1 MAESVNSQSLSAVTE
16 GHDDSTTVATTAPAT
31 TTTTTKAR
39 RSRQLKQKQ
48 RSTQHTQYNR
58 RKQIKLQQFANKNNK
73 QQQQL
78 TTSSAGSGSGGD
90 IATTIAQQH
99 LQNKTTSSVS
109 SSNKRIHTKSRARA
123 PTGIITGAVH
133 NSSQSSSFTGKRSSS
148 RGAINNSTAG
158 VEAAS
163 SSAISGTR
171 SDRKR
176 HHDQLQLKS
185 TTVAETAA
193 TSLQQKSN
201 NDSSS
206 PLKKRRYHTT
216 NTSASTSTTTLPTTT
231 TVHNKNSIAS
241 ATSTEDL
248 GPGFNS
254 GDCVAQRTR
263 SKTLTTE
270 DAQKLVSATSNRSNR
285 HSFPLVSA
293 KKHTRRSGG
302 KNSEIVFNK
311 SNHISSQHIESVSTA
326 TTATGTQ
333 RSTFSVSSSSGGSST
348 STGHSKSNLL
358 NYFRKTRKISHSRT
372 AALIKR
378 GTAHYADDSADN
390 SSDNNQ
396 QHQEQLEKKNH
407 KLNTTAEGKN
417 SRTNSRQSKSLRNS
431 SSNTTTATSSGSRKS
446 ECSSGD
452 KRQQQN
458 QQHNTR
464 TFLSV
469 VGSRIKLNTKSPSTT
484 ATVDTVNT
492 NSLQNQSAAPSATVV
507 ASNAEGAGPSSS
519 RTTTATG
526 ALPNVDRYCKYRK
539 SLRNY
544 HQLISFVNETNT
556 GIGNSSTASNASN
569 ALNTNLNSES
579 VSNDEGVFAL
589 AAISTGEVEEN
600 ENSEDNVDTYDD
612 DNEAVDLED
621 DSILAEGDVV
631 IRGDGDVDDDD
642 DDEEEEDVD
651 DEDDDIDDE
660 EEEDD
665 DDIVE
670 EEEEDEELATEDS
683 EEAVEGNHT
692 NASDCLSFVVGS
704 SHKRSTKKSNKKSRQ
719 RQVQFV
725 QNQTSSNSKRSRKG
739 RGGRIEKNV
748 GNNSG
753 CLSNKNIGIIES
765 AATNAVT
772 TTGYNKAPNLG
783 ARQTRSSGGST
794 DFVAGGLTGAATIA
808 GGNRGGASI
817 SGVAG
822 AATFGQQPQSQPQSQ
837 PQAQYQHALPQHSQL
852 SHQLLTHY
860 NQQGQPQVAPQILL
874 AHQQVPPQSHYLHVP
889 VGAGGAHHYFNAQA
903 NYQSPLQAQHHN
915 LHQPH
920 QQHHHQHQQQQTRS
934 SQQQQQH
941 QNQHV
946 QVQLQTQVQQQQQ
959 PVHFYHA
966 TYPNNSAVAA
976 TTATAAAV
984 AASTSA
990 ILNLNLNHY
999 QSTGPVAGAAPINTA
1014 PLIYKQ
1020 QQQPPPP
1027 PPLPQTLQQQ
1037 QQHQQSPQ
1045 QPLHTQLGGRY
1056 SNSNPHLHQ
1065 SQQPPPVSALPLPLG
1080 LIQTEAPQPLHRI
1093 PHSVTQPPP
1102 AATATARHHQV
1113 HPATI
1118 DIGLGAGLVVDRS
1131 TAATASFTPH
1141 LNAQVAPPP
1150 HSYGSNR
1157 TAIVAG
1163 VGGGGS
1169 NTSGGAASA
1178 SAAPPS
1184 HSSHSLRRSS
1194 RSKTGSCVSSAAQ
1207 HGSGSGSGSASGNGA
1222 GNSGHGV
1229 HNAAVVSAPTLL
1241 ATTSGGGGGG
1251 AIPLTAAS
1259 AIGNHQQYN
1268 LHHPPH
1274 SLAPTHPHHHHH
1286 HHHNQMQQQTLLQQ
1300 QQQHHHHMLHQSVA
1314 APGGA
1319 VVVAIGTTQQNQNA
1333 SLMQQQQQHLQQQ
1346 QAHHRATI
1354 MQPGFLYNYR
1364 TTATNT
1370 HTNAMPSSHFVGASS
1385 ASAAAIATANANS
1398 TTAAAN
1404 TATAS
1409 VTTVATNSSHI
1420 NLNAHNKASASA
1432 DALSFSLMAQQP
1444 SSGPPNTGGQSTTAN
1459 LSVSTAL
1466 GAANSN
1472 LANNASAGAGTGAGV
1487 GTASATA
1494 TATNTGAGATT
1505 AATSHAD
1512 SESDDS
1518 EVGRL
1523 QALLEARGLP
1533 PHLFGALGPRMTHIL
1548 HRTIGNSSSS
1558 KAQQLLQGLQSHD
1571 ESQQLQAAIE
1581 MCQMLVM
1588 GNEDTLAGFPIKQV
1602 VPALITLLRMEN
1614 NFDIMNNACRALA
1627 YMLEALPRSSGT
1639 VVEAVPVFLEK
1650 LQAIQCMD
1658 VAEQSLTALE
1668 ILSRRHNKAI
1678 LQANGVSACLTFLDF
1693 FSINAQRAA
1702 LAITANCCLNL
1713 HPEEFHFVAESL
1725 PLLARLLSQ
1734 QDKKCVE
1741 SVCSA
1746 FCRLVESFQHDPKRL
1761 QEIASKELLKNC
1773 QQLLVVT
1780 PTILNSGTF
1789 TSVVRMLSLMC
1800 GNCPDLAI
1808 SLLKNDIASTLL
1820 YLLTGNADPNTST
1833 ASHVELITRSP
1844 SELYEITCLI
1854 GELMPRLPTDGIFTV
1869 DALLDRPT
1877 LNTQD
1882 QVQWQWRDDRGTWHN
1897 YSTIDSRMI
1906 EAAHLNSDDEFSLST
1921 LGRTYTVDFHSM
1933 QQINEDTGT
1942 TRPVQRK
1949 INPNYVPP
1957 LPPPTAAVSSV
1968 TTGQDLSASAVAT
1981 AITALT
1987 STVSNTA
1994 TNTSAQ
2000 SSTPSTAPNTPA
2012 TSSSQQRRRASVDAR
2027 IACLKEERGLAAEF
2041 IKNLFNVLYEVYSSS
2056 AGPNVRYKCL
2066 RALLRMVY
2074 YATPELLRDVLKNQL
2089 VSSHIAGMMGS
2100 NDLRIVVGAL
2110 QMAEILMQKLPDVFG
2125 THFRREG
2132 VIYQITQ
2139 LTDPNNPICA
2149 NPSPKSLPGASGSQS
2164 APPSASGLQVNPFFM
2179 DNAASAGGSTT
2190 AGTSTPNTSKP
2201 GANQAHHH
2209 QYTVKSFSHAM
2220 NALTANASGA
2230 SGNGQKVTLAMPP
2243 SSGSLL
2249 MPQMPAGS
2257 VQSRQQSAGS
2267 LALTINSNAGIT
2279 PPVTVVGAAGT
2290 AAELHYHY
2298 SSSAPPAAGPPSHAH
2313 LTQTP
2318 NFFVYSTS
2326 AAPPLPPGDP
2336 RQYVHGHFHHPPPHF
2351 QPHAPP
2357 PPTHHVELLPSSS
2370 SASLSVNPTTII
2382 AHPPPQQH
2390 LPQVVFAPSTN
2401 VCDPHYHSN
2410 SGVAAT
2416 SAGSSSASSLSA
2428 SALQHKMS
2436 DMLKRKVPPKR
2447 KSQSSSRSKSR
2458 QDEGGSS
2465 STSSMH
2471 DLLSRATSLGSSTG
2485 RSTPNSSGGKSRFS
2499 GGAASSAGT
2508 SSSGSSSMKT
2518 SFLASLNP
2526 ARWGRQGS
2534 HHSSFTKDTT
2544 STNHAG
2550 SGNSNTG
2557 SGAVNAAH
2565 SASHASS
2572 NAANSISKSISNA
2585 NLIAAGNREKARQWV
2600 REQAITFVK
2609 RYAEQENAKGEGIAG
2624 GSGSSS
2630 NAISGGTNVLQRLSA
2645 IIFKLNGSFQDCL
2658 DALLELKTILL
2669 ESDISP
2675 FEVNHSGLIKAMLNF
2690 MTSEDG
2696 IVARDN
2702 RLRSFMHIFA
2712 GLPLEP
2718 LKKVG
2723 QMPNIDAV
2731 AFNAFVAKLN
2741 GCVTQLE
2748 QFPVKVHDFPSGPG
2762 GRSNTS
2768 ALKFFNTHQLKC
2780 NLQRH
2785 PECTN
2790 LRQWKGGTVK
2800 IDPLAMVQAIER
2812 YLVVRGYG
2820 GIRGDS
2826 DDDSE
2831 EDMDDN
2837 VAAVV
2842 MSQSGFKHKLQFLIG
2857 DHVLPYNMTVYQAVK
2872 QFSPLVNDQSETDT
2886 DTETP
2891 LGNAS
2896 VWVQQHTIYYRPVE
2910 EEANASSVGITANA
2924 SSLSI
2929 SKHTSASSSTAAGAS
2944 GSGLHTPTGGT
2955 SSTGTSTSSKKSSK
2969 SSSKLLRKKTELW
2982 HEGIAPATVSA
2993 LKAFLTSTLPPDVVT
3008 VQDAS
3013 LDALCMLR
3021 VINALNRHWEQ
3032 LYGCVHKQHIIPQ
3045 SEFVHP
3051 KITAKANRQLQDPLV
3066 IMTGN
3071 LPPWLPQIGM
3081 ACSFLFPFETRHLL
3095 FYATSFDRD
3104 RALQR
3109 LLDTT
3114 PDLNAAES
3122 SERVAPR
3129 LDRRKRAISR
3139 EDILKQAEHI
3149 IQDVGHSKALLEIQY
3164 ENEVGTGLGP
3174 TLEFYALVS
3183 AELQR
3188 CDLGLWN
3195 GSDSY
3200 KQNSSTI
3207 MDVVKSSTSVH
3218 IDEVS
3223 EVSTVQQDE
3232 VVAVT
3237 LTTNT
3242 ATQANSTTTTS
3253 SKTTVT
3259 RSSSRNQRSADGQ
3272 HGNSSSGSGMGMST
3286 RSHHHHQQH
3295 QPQQPNMDLAGSAS
3309 MSNENALNM
3318 IIEQQIGGD
3327 ESQQQHQQN
3336 ISPSDGG
3343 DSSPLDIGDN
3353 NTNVV
3358 TITTS
3363 TSVTYVNAPHG
3374 LFPMPLGKSSKL
3386 PHVSKSKAKFKFLGK
3401 FMAKAVMDSRMLDLP
3416 FSIPFYRW
3424 LLNEEHSVGLSELA
3438 WVAPE
3443 VQATLVRLQ
3452 DVVHE
3457 RERILADPNLDAME
3471 KTDKI
3476 DSLDLD
3482 GCPITDLGL
3491 DFVLPGYANIE
3502 LCRGGRDTPVTIHN
3516 LHQYISL
3523 VTYWFLVEGV
3533 QKQFEALR
3541 EGFDSVF
3548 STQRLR
3554 MFYPEELE
3562 NVFCGS
3568 GATNYQR
3575 WEIKM
3580 LQDCCRTDH
3589 GFTQDSQAIQ
3599 YLYDILSSYNRDEQ
3613 RLFLQF
3619 VTGSPRLP
3627 TGGFKS
3633 LSPQLTIVRKTF
3645 DGNQNPNDYLPS
3657 VMTCVNYLK
3666 LPDYSSRE
3674 VMRQKLKVAANEG
3687 SMSFHLS

>member
-16 GHDDSTTVATTAPAT
+16 GHDDSAIGTSAPTTASTTAT
-31 TTTTTKAR
+31 AKATATSTSTSTSTSTKTR
-39 RSRQLKQKQ
+39 RSRQIKYKQ
-48 RSTQHTQYNR
+48 RSATQKQYNTQY
-58 RKQIKLQQFANKNNK
+58 KPIKSQQKFKNKSHNQQPSNTSNNSGSVSGTSITSTTIIQQQHPRQLTNKASTSVSSASKRADNKNRS
-73 QQQQL
+73 
-78 TTSSAGSGSGGD
+78 TSSATGTEVNT
-90 IATTIAQQH
+90 A
-99 LQNKTTSSVS
+99 
-109 SSNKRIHTKSRARA
+109 SNN
-123 PTGIITGAVH
+123 
-133 NSSQSSSFTGKRSSS
+133 NSTHIVRRSSS
-148 RGAINNSTAG
+148 RGVSNNTSATIEGTTSTGINSL
-158 VEAAS
+158 
-163 SSAISGTR
+163 R

-176 HHDQLQLKS
+176 HYGQQQLKS
-185 TTVAETAA
+185 TAA
-193 TSLQQKSN
+193 GTSSAANKSPSTQQKIN
-201 NDSSS
+201 KDSVS
-206 PLKKRRYHTT
+206 PLKKRRYHT
-216 NTSASTSTTTLPTTT
+216 NISACTSTSTLTSANPP
-231 TVHNKNSIAS
+231 NKNFIFAS
-241 ATSTEDL
+241 AARLDAATGEAS
-248 GPGFNS
+248 PNS
-254 GDCVAQRTR
+254 NNQGDCVAQRTR

-270 DAQKLVSATSNRSNR
+270 DAHNLGRTITSRSR
-285 HSFPLVSA
+285 HSAPLDSI
-293 KKHTRRSGG
+293 KKQTRRSGG
-302 KNSEIVFNK
+302 LDNGSGLNKGNS
-311 SNHISSQHIESVSTA
+311 IESVTA
-326 TTATGTQ
+326 VVAASTGTAAQ
-333 RSTFSVSSSSGGSST
+333 RISLSASSSSGSGSGSG
-348 STGHSKSNLL
+348 SITGHTKSNLL

-372 AALIKR
+372 AALNKR
-378 GTAHYADDSADN
+378 GSTSFTGDNADN

-396 QHQEQLEKKNH
+396 QQQPQQQQQEKKSR
-407 KLNTTAEGKN
+407 KLNPSTDEKSTK
-417 SRTNSRQSKSLRNS
+417 TNSRQSKSLQNNNVNT
-431 SSNTTTATSSGSRKS
+431 NTTTSSGLRRS
-446 ECSSGD
+446 ECGGSD
-452 KRQQQN
+452 KKRNQQQN
-458 QQHNTR
+458 TR
-464 TFLSV
+464 SLLSV
-469 VGSRIKLNTKSPSTT
+469 VGSRKKLNTKSTSTT
-484 ATVDTVNT
+484 IAAVAVDTTTTNTAPTDTTAVVNST
-492 NSLQNQSAAPSATVV
+492 
-507 ASNAEGAGPSSS
+507 AGPSCS
-519 RTTTATG
+519 RTSTAGTS
-526 ALPNVDRYCKYRK
+526 ASVDRYCKYRK

-544 HQLISFVNETNT
+544 HQLISFVNDTT
-556 GIGNSSTASNASN
+556 TATDSSSIANNASNASN
-569 ALNTNLNSES
+569 TNSVDES
-579 VSNDEGVFAL
+579 VTNEISSGVFGVGTVDA
-589 AAISTGEVEEN
+589 SEEEN
-600 ENSEDNVDTYDD
+600 ENSEDNIGIYDD
-612 DNEAVDLED
+612 DNEGADLED
-621 DSILAEGDVV
+621 DSIVGEGDVV
-631 IRGDGDVDDDD
+631 IRGDGVIDDDD
-642 DDEEEEDVD
+642 EDEEEEDVD

-683 EEAVEGNHT
+683 EEAVE
-692 NASDCLSFVVGS
+692 
-704 SHKRSTKKSNKKSRQ
+704 
-719 RQVQFV
+719 
-725 QNQTSSNSKRSRKG
+725 
-739 RGGRIEKNV
+739 
-748 GNNSG
+748 
-753 CLSNKNIGIIES
+753 
-765 AATNAVT
+765 
-772 TTGYNKAPNLG
+772 
-783 ARQTRSSGGST
+783 
-794 DFVAGGLTGAATIA
+794 
-808 GGNRGGASI
+808 
-817 SGVAG
+817 
-822 AATFGQQPQSQPQSQ
+822 
-837 PQAQYQHALPQHSQL
+837 
-852 SHQLLTHY
+852 
-860 NQQGQPQVAPQILL
+860 
-874 AHQQVPPQSHYLHVP
+874 
-889 VGAGGAHHYFNAQA
+889 
-903 NYQSPLQAQHHN
+903 
-915 LHQPH
+915 
-920 QQHHHQHQQQQTRS
+920 
-934 SQQQQQH
+934 
-941 QNQHV
+941 
-946 QVQLQTQVQQQQQ
+946 
-959 PVHFYHA
+959 
-966 TYPNNSAVAA
+966 
-976 TTATAAAV
+976 
-984 AASTSA
+984 
-990 ILNLNLNHY
+990 
-999 QSTGPVAGAAPINTA
+999 
-1014 PLIYKQ
+1014 
-1020 QQQPPPP
+1020 
-1027 PPLPQTLQQQ
+1027 
-1037 QQHQQSPQ
+1037 
-1045 QPLHTQLGGRY
+1045 
-1056 SNSNPHLHQ
+1056 
-1065 SQQPPPVSALPLPLG
+1065 
-1080 LIQTEAPQPLHRI
+1080 
-1093 PHSVTQPPP
+1093 
-1102 AATATARHHQV
+1102 
-1113 HPATI
+1113 
-1118 DIGLGAGLVVDRS
+1118 
-1131 TAATASFTPH
+1131 
-1141 LNAQVAPPP
+1141 
-1150 HSYGSNR
+1150 
-1157 TAIVAG
+1157 
-1163 VGGGGS
+1163 
-1169 NTSGGAASA
+1169 
-1178 SAAPPS
+1178 
-1184 HSSHSLRRSS
+1184 
-1194 RSKTGSCVSSAAQ
+1194 
-1207 HGSGSGSGSASGNGA
+1207 
-1222 GNSGHGV
+1222 
-1229 HNAAVVSAPTLL
+1229 
-1241 ATTSGGGGGG
+1241 
-1251 AIPLTAAS
+1251 
-1259 AIGNHQQYN
+1259 
-1268 LHHPPH
+1268 
-1274 SLAPTHPHHHHH
+1274 
-1286 HHHNQMQQQTLLQQ
+1286 
-1300 QQQHHHHMLHQSVA
+1300 
-1314 APGGA
+1314 
-1319 VVVAIGTTQQNQNA
+1319 
-1333 SLMQQQQQHLQQQ
+1333 
-1346 QAHHRATI
+1346 
-1354 MQPGFLYNYR
+1354 
-1364 TTATNT
+1364 
-1370 HTNAMPSSHFVGASS
+1370 
-1385 ASAAAIATANANS
+1385 
-1398 TTAAAN
+1398 
-1404 TATAS
+1404 
-1409 VTTVATNSSHI
+1409 
-1420 NLNAHNKASASA
+1420 ASA
-1432 DALSFSLMAQQP
+1432 DALSYSLMAQQP
-1444 SSGPPNTGGQSTTAN
+1444 PTGPPNTGGQSTTAN
-1459 LSVSTAL
+1459 LSVTTAL
-1466 GAANSN
+1466 GAANTN
-1472 LANNASAGAGTGAGV
+1472 LANNASTGGGTGAGAGT
-1487 GTASATA
+1487 ATA
-1494 TATNTGAGATT
+1494 TATNTGTGATG
-1505 AATSHAD
+1505 APTSHAD

-1558 KAQQLLQGLQSHD
+1558 KAQQLLQGLQSND

-1780 PTILNSGTF
+1780 PTILNTGTF

-1820 YLLTGNADPNTST
+1820 YLLTGNAEPNTST

-1957 LPPPTAAVSSV
+1957 PPPPSAASSSASA
-1968 TTGQDLSASAVAT
+1968 GQDLSTSAVAT
-1981 AITALT
+1981 AITAL
-1987 STVSNTA
+1987 SNTVA
-1994 TNTSAQ
+1994 NTAANTSVQ
-2000 SSTPSTAPNTPA
+2000 SSTSNTSPNTPA

-2132 VIYQITQ
+2132 VIYQVTQ

-2149 NPSPKSLPGASGSQS
+2149 NPSPKPLPGASGSQS

-2179 DNAASAGGSTT
+2179 DNATAAGTSTT
-2190 AGTSTPNTSKP
+2190 AGSSTPNTSKP
-2201 GANQAHHH
+2201 SGSQGHHH

-2220 NALTANASGA
+2220 NALTANASA
-2230 SGNGQKVTLAMPP
+2230 TSNGQKVTLAMPP
-2243 SSGSLL
+2243 STGPLL
-2249 MPQMPAGS
+2249 MPQLPAGS
-2257 VQSRQQSAGS
+2257 VQPRQQSAGS

-2279 PPVTVVGAAGT
+2279 PPVTVIGAPGT
-2290 AAELHYHY
+2290 AADLHYHY
-2298 SSSAPPAAGPPSHAH
+2298 SSSAPPAAGPPTHAH
-2313 LTQTP
+2313 LGQTP

-2326 AAPPLPPGDP
+2326 AAAPPLPPGDP

-2351 QPHAPP
+2351 QPHPPP
-2357 PPTHHVELLPSSS
+2357 PPTHHVDLLPSSS
-2370 SASLSVNPTTII
+2370 NATVSGNPPTLLGHT
-2382 AHPPPQQH
+2382 PPQQ
-2390 LPQVVFAPSTN
+2390 LMPQVVFAPTTN
-2401 VCDPHYHSN
+2401 VCDPHYHSS
-2410 SGVAAT
+2410 SGNTGVGAINT
-2416 SAGSSSASSLSA
+2416 GSSAASSSSA

-2447 KSQSSSRSKSR
+2447 KSQSSSRSKTR
-2458 QDEGGSS
+2458 QEEGGSS

-2485 RSTPNSSGGKSRFS
+2485 RNTPSAGGGKSRFS
-2499 GGAASSAGT
+2499 GGGGANSAGT
-2508 SSSGSSSMKT
+2508 SSSGSSSTKT

-2534 HHSSFTKDTT
+2534 HHSSFTKDTG
-2544 STNHAG
+2544 SANHSGSSNSSSAVSAAHAASH
-2550 SGNSNTG
+2550 SGN
-2557 SGAVNAAH
+2557 
-2565 SASHASS
+2565 

-2600 REQAITFVK
+2600 REQSISFVK
-2609 RYAEQENAKGEGIAG
+2609 RHAEQENAICDG
-2624 GSGSSS
+2624 GASGSSS
-2630 NAISGGTNVLQRLSA
+2630 TATSGGTNVLQRLST

-2675 FEVNHSGLIKAMLNF
+2675 FEVNHSGLIKSMLNF
-2690 MTSEDG
+2690 MTCEDG
-2696 IVARDN
+2696 IVDRDS
-2702 RLRSFMHIFA
+2702 RLRSFMHVFA

-2731 AFNAFVAKLN
+2731 AFNSFVAKLN

-2785 PECTN
+2785 PDCTN

-2820 GIRGDS
+2820 GIRVDS

-2910 EEANASSVGITANA
+2910 EEASSSSTCATTSATSSV
-2924 SSLSI
+2924 SI
-2929 SKHTSASSSTAAGAS
+2929 SKHGGISSASSSSAAGAS
-2944 GSGLHTPTGGT
+2944 GSGMHTPICGASSSNT
-2955 SSTGTSTSSKKSSK
+2955 SSSSKKSSK

-2982 HEGIAPATVSA
+2982 HEGIAPSTVSA
-2993 LKAFLTSTLPPDVVT
+2993 LKAFLTSTLPSDLVT

-3021 VINALNRHWEQ
+3021 IINALNRHWEQ
-3032 LYGCVHKQHIIPQ
+3032 LYGCVHKQNIISQ

-3071 LPPWLPQIGM
+3071 LPAWLPQIGM

-3200 KQNSSTI
+3200 KQNSSNI
-3207 MDVVKSSTSVH
+3207 ADVVKSSTSVH
-3218 IDEVS
+3218 IDDAS
-3223 EVSTVQQDE
+3223 EATPIQQDNT
-3232 VVAVT
+3232 VPMGMPAG
-3237 LTTNT
+3237 TTNVQT
-3242 ATQANSTTTTS
+3242 NSTTTTS
-3253 SKTTVT
+3253 TTSSITVT
-3259 RSSSRNQRSADGQ
+3259 RSSSRYHRSGDGQ
-3272 HGNSSSGSGMGMST
+3272 NANNSGGSSSGSGMGMST
-3286 RSHHHHQQH
+3286 RSHHSHQQ
-3295 QPQQPNMDLAGSAS
+3295 QQQSMDHGGSS

-3327 ESQQQHQQN
+3327 ELQQQPQQQQY
-3336 ISPSDGG
+3336 ISPSEGG
-3343 DSSPLDIGDN
+3343 DNSTSETATN
-3353 NTNVV
+3353 NTPVA

-3363 TSVTYVNAPHG
+3363 TSVSYVNALHG

-3443 VQATLVRLQ
+3443 VQSTLVRLQ

-3457 RERILADPNLDAME
+3457 RELILADQNIDAME
-3471 KTDKI
+3471 KTEKI
-3476 DSLDLD
+3476 ESLDLD
-3482 GCPITDLGL
+3482 GCPIADLGL

-3502 LCRGGRDTPVTIHN
+3502 LCRGGRDTAVTIHN

-3523 VTYWFLVEGV
+3523 VTYWFLIEGV

-3548 STQRLR
+3548 PSQRLR

-3562 NVFCGS
+3562 SVFCGS
-3568 GATNYQR
+3568 GASNYQR
-3575 WEIKM
+3575 WDVKM

-3633 LSPQLTIVRKTF
+3633 LTPQLTIVRKTF

-3666 LPDYSSRE
+3666 LPEYSSRE

>member
-16 GHDDSTTVATTAPAT
+16 GHDDSTKTAT
-31 TTTTTKAR
+31 TTPGTTKS
-39 RSRQLKQKQ
+39 RSGQQKNISKKTKYSHLKK
-48 RSTQHTQYNR
+48 T
-58 RKQIKLQQFANKNNK
+58 KLQQNINKNYNQEK
-73 QQQQL
+73 TFNSNESSSSSTINQL
-78 TTSSAGSGSGGD
+78 
-90 IATTIAQQH
+90 QEH
-99 LQNKTTSSVS
+99 LPHLTA
-109 SSNKRIHTKSRARA
+109 SSNKSA
-123 PTGIITGAVH
+123 
-133 NSSQSSSFTGKRSSS
+133 
-148 RGAINNSTAG
+148 
-158 VEAAS
+158 
-163 SSAISGTR
+163 SSAISGSKRSHSKIRSTSKKETRSRTVRNTAKKNLNPSKRSPSRSKLSCNSITPEVALASVIGATR

-176 HHDQLQLKS
+176 HYDQDHPNTTKS
-185 TTVAETAA
+185 TVTSGLRTKTATNLSDSSTKYA
-193 TSLQQKSN
+193 TQQKEYK
-201 NDSSS
+201 DSSA
-206 PLKKRRYHTT
+206 PLKKRRYHI
-216 NTSASTSTTTLPTTT
+216 SASTSTLVSST
-231 TVHNKNSIAS
+231 NKNIKVAS
-241 ATSTEDL
+241 VETEEASTS
-248 GPGFNS
+248 S
-254 GDCVAQRTR
+254 GINYSDCVAQRTR
-263 SKTLTTE
+263 SKTLSTE
-270 DAQKLVSATSNRSNR
+270 GAHQFGLGASNRNNR
-285 HSFPLVSA
+285 HSFPFTSV
-293 KKHTRRSGG
+293 KKHTRRTG
-302 KNSEIVFNK
+302 NSLNKSKTNSNNFNK
-311 SNHISSQHIESVSTA
+311 SIESAPPA
-326 TTATGTQ
+326 TTQGPSI
-333 RSTFSVSSSSGGSST
+333 STSSSSGSS
-348 STGHSKSNLL
+348 SSGKRNSNLL
-358 NYFRKTRKISHSRT
+358 NYFRKTRKISHNRNS
-372 AALIKR
+372 ASNKR
-378 GTAHYADDSADN
+378 GAGGTTFVDDSADN
-390 SSDNNQ
+390 SSNNQ
-396 QHQEQLEKKNH
+396 LHIQVHHQHQKEKQYRK
-407 KLNTTAEGKN
+407 
-417 SRTNSRQSKSLRNS
+417 
-431 SSNTTTATSSGSRKS
+431 SNTTTTDCKNNKSHKSDSGSGA
-446 ECSSGD
+446 CD
-452 KRQQQN
+452 KRPQPSQQSQQN
-458 QQHNTR
+458 QHNTR
-464 TFLSV
+464 SFLSV
-469 VGSRIKLNTKSPSTT
+469 VGSKIKFNTKSTSPSIST
-484 ATVDTVNT
+484 ATATTVDT
-492 NSLQNQSAAPSATVV
+492 A
-507 ASNAEGAGPSSS
+507 
-519 RTTTATG
+519 TTTNTEAISYLRSQTNP
-526 ALPNVDRYCKYRK
+526 AESRSIADSSVLSSTSTSQSESLTLPSGVTASVDRYCKYRK

-544 HQLISFVNETNT
+544 QQLFSFTN
-556 GIGNSSTASNASN
+556 NAN
-569 ALNTNLNSES
+569 NTNYNTNLNVIGSSSIVNNASSASNTNSINGSLGAVGSAIEASEEEEIHFEDS
-579 VSNDEGVFAL
+579 VEIYDE
-589 AAISTGEVEEN
+589 E
-600 ENSEDNVDTYDD
+600 DD
-612 DNEAVDLED
+612 DNEAADLED
-621 DSILAEGDVV
+621 DSFAAEGDIV
-631 IRGDGDVDDDD
+631 IRGDVDD
-642 DDEEEEDVD
+642 EEDVD
-651 DEDDDIDDE
+651 DDIGDE
-660 EEEDD
+660 E
-665 DDIVE
+665 DIAE
-670 EEEEDEELATEDS
+670 EEEELATEDS
-683 EEAVEGNHT
+683 EEVGEANLNISTAV
-692 NASDCLSFVVGS
+692 S
-704 SHKRSTKKSNKKSRQ
+704 
-719 RQVQFV
+719 
-725 QNQTSSNSKRSRKG
+725 
-739 RGGRIEKNV
+739 
-748 GNNSG
+748 
-753 CLSNKNIGIIES
+753 
-765 AATNAVT
+765 
-772 TTGYNKAPNLG
+772 
-783 ARQTRSSGGST
+783 
-794 DFVAGGLTGAATIA
+794 
-808 GGNRGGASI
+808 
-817 SGVAG
+817 
-822 AATFGQQPQSQPQSQ
+822 
-837 PQAQYQHALPQHSQL
+837 
-852 SHQLLTHY
+852 
-860 NQQGQPQVAPQILL
+860 
-874 AHQQVPPQSHYLHVP
+874 
-889 VGAGGAHHYFNAQA
+889 
-903 NYQSPLQAQHHN
+903 
-915 LHQPH
+915 
-920 QQHHHQHQQQQTRS
+920 
-934 SQQQQQH
+934 
-941 QNQHV
+941 
-946 QVQLQTQVQQQQQ
+946 
-959 PVHFYHA
+959 
-966 TYPNNSAVAA
+966 
-976 TTATAAAV
+976 
-984 AASTSA
+984 AASTS
-990 ILNLNLNHY
+990 
-999 QSTGPVAGAAPINTA
+999 
-1014 PLIYKQ
+1014 
-1020 QQQPPPP
+1020 
-1027 PPLPQTLQQQ
+1027 
-1037 QQHQQSPQ
+1037 
-1045 QPLHTQLGGRY
+1045 LGNSVSLGR
-1056 SNSNPHLHQ
+1056 
-1065 SQQPPPVSALPLPLG
+1065 
-1080 LIQTEAPQPLHRI
+1080 
-1093 PHSVTQPPP
+1093 
-1102 AATATARHHQV
+1102 
-1113 HPATI
+1113 
-1118 DIGLGAGLVVDRS
+1118 GAG
-1131 TAATASFTPH
+1131 
-1141 LNAQVAPPP
+1141 
-1150 HSYGSNR
+1150 G
-1157 TAIVAG
+1157 
-1163 VGGGGS
+1163 
-1169 NTSGGAASA
+1169 
-1178 SAAPPS
+1178 
-1184 HSSHSLRRSS
+1184 
-1194 RSKTGSCVSSAAQ
+1194 
-1207 HGSGSGSGSASGNGA
+1207 
-1222 GNSGHGV
+1222 
-1229 HNAAVVSAPTLL
+1229 
-1241 ATTSGGGGGG
+1241 
-1251 AIPLTAAS
+1251 
-1259 AIGNHQQYN
+1259 
-1268 LHHPPH
+1268 
-1274 SLAPTHPHHHHH
+1274 
-1286 HHHNQMQQQTLLQQ
+1286 
-1300 QQQHHHHMLHQSVA
+1300 
-1314 APGGA
+1314 
-1319 VVVAIGTTQQNQNA
+1319 
-1333 SLMQQQQQHLQQQ
+1333 
-1346 QAHHRATI
+1346 
-1354 MQPGFLYNYR
+1354 
-1364 TTATNT
+1364 
-1370 HTNAMPSSHFVGASS
+1370 
-1385 ASAAAIATANANS
+1385 
-1398 TTAAAN
+1398 
-1404 TATAS
+1404 
-1409 VTTVATNSSHI
+1409 
-1420 NLNAHNKASASA
+1420 
-1432 DALSFSLMAQQP
+1432 
-1444 SSGPPNTGGQSTTAN
+1444 
-1459 LSVSTAL
+1459 
-1466 GAANSN
+1466 
-1472 LANNASAGAGTGAGV
+1472 
-1487 GTASATA
+1487 GTASASA
-1494 TATNTGAGATT
+1494 TATNTGAGAST

-1602 VPALITLLRMEN
+1602 VPALITLLRMDN

-1702 LAITANCCLNL
+1702 LSITANCCLNL
-1713 HPEEFHFVAESL
+1713 HTEEFHFVAESL

-1780 PTILNSGTF
+1780 PNILNSGTF

-1820 YLLTGNADPNTST
+1820 YLLTGNAESNISNT
-1833 ASHVELITRSP
+1833 SHVELTTRSP

-1897 YSTIDSRMI
+1897 YSPIDSRMI
-1906 EAAHLNSDDEFSLST
+1906 EAAHSNSEDEFSLST

-1933 QQINEDTGT
+1933 QQINEDTGN

-1957 LPPPTAAVSSV
+1957 PPPTTATSSASA
-1968 TTGQDLSASAVAT
+1968 GQDLSASAVAT

-1987 STVSNTA
+1987 STVANTA
-1994 TNTSAQ
+1994 VITSAHSITQ
-2000 SSTPSTAPNTPA
+2000 NTAPNTSA
-2012 TSSSQQRRRASVDAR
+2012 ANSAQQRRRASVDAR

-2041 IKNLFNVLYEVYSSS
+2041 IKNLFNVLYEVYCSS

-2110 QMAEILMQKLPDVFG
+2110 QMAEILMQKLPNVFG

-2139 LTDPNNPICA
+2139 LTDPSNPICV
-2149 NPSPKSLPGASGSQS
+2149 NPSPKPIPGSGGSLS

-2179 DNAASAGGSTT
+2179 DHATAAGGSTT
-2190 AGTSTPNTSKP
+2190 AGSSTPSSSKP
-2201 GANQAHHH
+2201 GPNQGH
-2209 QYTVKSFSHAM
+2209 QYTVKNFSHAM
-2220 NALTANASGA
+2220 GGINPNVSATTSSQRA
-2230 SGNGQKVTLAMPP
+2230 TLALP
-2243 SSGSLL
+2243 SSSGQLL
-2249 MPQMPAGS
+2249 MPQLPAGS
-2257 VQSRQQSAGS
+2257 VQARQQTSGS
-2267 LALTINSNAGIT
+2267 LAPNSNSSAGIT
-2279 PPVTVVGAAGT
+2279 PPVAVLGT
-2290 AAELHYHY
+2290 TGPPTELHYHY
-2298 SSSAPPAAGPPSHAH
+2298 SSSAPPAAGPPTHTQLAH
-2313 LTQTP
+2313 TP
-2318 NFFVYSTS
+2318 NFFVYATSSTT
-2326 AAPPLPPGDP
+2326 PPLPPGDP
-2336 RQYVHGHFHHPPPHF
+2336 RQYIHGHFQHPPPHF
-2351 QPHAPP
+2351 QPQS
-2357 PPTHHVELLPSSS
+2357 THHVELLPSSS
-2370 SASLSVNPTTII
+2370 GASTSGNTPTIM

-2390 LPQVVFAPSTN
+2390 LPQVVFASSSA
-2401 VCDPHYHSN
+2401 VRDPVYHISSGN

-2416 SAGSSSASSLSA
+2416 NTGTSTSSSSSA

-2458 QDEGGSS
+2458 QEDGGCA

-2485 RSTPNSSGGKSRFS
+2485 RNTPNTSGSKSRFCG
-2499 GGAASSAGT
+2499 GGAGSSAGT
-2508 SSSGSSSMKT
+2508 SSSGGSSTKT

-2534 HHSSFTKDTT
+2534 HHNSFTKDVGSNIANSGSNPSG
-2544 STNHAG
+2544 STV
-2550 SGNSNTG
+2550 NS
-2557 SGAVNAAH
+2557 AH
-2565 SASHASS
+2565 TSS
-2572 NAANSISKSISNA
+2572 NSANSTTNSINKSISNA
-2585 NLIAAGNREKARQWV
+2585 NIIAAGNREKARQWV
-2600 REQAITFVK
+2600 REQAISFVK
-2609 RYAEQENAKGEGIAG
+2609 RYSEQKGGKG
-2624 GSGSSS
+2624 DDSLCFSNSSTSG
-2630 NAISGGTNVLQRLSA
+2630 ISGGTDVLNRLTT
-2645 IIFKLNGSFQDCL
+2645 IIFKLNGNFQDCL

-2690 MTSEDG
+2690 MTCEDG
-2696 IVARDN
+2696 VVERDR
-2702 RLRSFMHIFA
+2702 RLRSFLHVFS

-2718 LKKVG
+2718 LNKVG
-2723 QMPNIDAV
+2723 QMPIIDPV

-2785 PECTN
+2785 PDCTN

-2857 DHVLPYNMTVYQAVK
+2857 EYILPYNMTVYQAVK
-2872 QFSPLVNDQSETDT
+2872 QFSALVNDQSETDT

-2891 LGNAS
+2891 MGNAS

-2910 EEANASSVGITANA
+2910 DDTNNISVNASTSSTASINMNKNSSA
-2924 SSLSI
+2924 SG
-2929 SKHTSASSSTAAGAS
+2929 ASSSTAAAVS
-2944 GSGLHTPTGGT
+2944 TSGLHTPTCGL
-2955 SSTGTSTSSKKSSK
+2955 SSVIPSTSAKKGSK
-2969 SSSKLLRKKTELW
+2969 SLSKLLRKKTELW
-2982 HEGIAPATVSA
+2982 HEGIAPRSGSA
-2993 LKAFLTSTLPPDVVT
+2993 LKSFLTNILPPDVVT

-3021 VINALNRHWEQ
+3021 IINALNRHWEQ
-3032 LYGCVHKQHIIPQ
+3032 LYGCVHRQQIIPQ

-3081 ACSFLFPFETRHLL
+3081 ACAFLFPFETRHLL

-3200 KQNSSTI
+3200 KQNSATI
-3207 MDVVKSSTSVH
+3207 ADVVKSSTSIH
-3218 IDEVS
+3218 IDEVI
-3223 EVSTVQQDE
+3223 EITRTQPDE
-3232 VVAVT
+3232 LVT
-3237 LTTNT
+3237 GTMATNT
-3242 ATQANSTTTTS
+3242 TPLHSNSITTS
-3253 SKTTVT
+3253 VSATTVT
-3259 RSSSRNQRSADGQ
+3259 RSSSRSHRNVDAH
-3272 HGNSSSGSGMGMST
+3272 HGNNSVVGGSSSSGGGMGMST
-3286 RSHHHHQQH
+3286 RSHHNHQQ
-3295 QPQQPNMDLAGSAS
+3295 QLQYQQRQLNMDQVGITSS
-3309 MSNENALNM
+3309 PNDSALNM
-3318 IIEQQIGGD
+3318 IIEHETQQNQSQL
-3327 ESQQQHQQN
+3327 SQQLPRERGDRSPPE
-3336 ISPSDGG
+3336 ISDIV
-3343 DSSPLDIGDN
+3343 SS
-3353 NTNVV
+3353 VA

-3363 TSVTYVNAPHG
+3363 TSMAYVNTPHG

-3386 PHVSKSKAKFKFLGK
+3386 PQVSKAKAKFKFLGK

-3424 LLNEEHSVGLSELA
+3424 LLNEEYSVGLADLA
-3438 WVAPE
+3438 RVAPE
-3443 VQATLVRLQ
+3443 VQSTLVRLQ
-3452 DVVHE
+3452 DVVLE
-3457 RERILADPNLDAME
+3457 RDQILNESKLDAME
-3471 KTDKI
+3471 KTEKI
-3476 DSLDLD
+3476 ESLDLD
-3482 GCPITDLGL
+3482 GCPIADLGL

-3548 STQRLR
+3548 PTQRLR

-3568 GATNYQR
+3568 GACNYQR
-3575 WEIKM
+3575 WDVKM

-3633 LSPQLTIVRKTF
+3633 LTPQLTIVRKTL
-3645 DGNQNPNDYLPS
+3645 DGNQNPNEYLPS

-3666 LPDYSSRE
+3666 LPDYSSQE
-3674 VMRQKLKVAANEG
+3674 VMREKLKVAANEG

>member
-16 GHDDSTTVATTAPAT
+16 GHDDSTTIATTALAT
-31 TTTTTKAR
+31 TTTTTKS

-48 RSTQHTQYNR
+48 RSTQQTQYNR
-58 RKQIKLQQFANKNNK
+58 HKQIKLQEFKTNKSNNK
-73 QQQQL
+73 QQLQH
-78 TTSSAGSGSGGD
+78 TTSSTGSGSGSD
-90 IATTIAQQH
+90 IANTIAQQQQQLH
-99 LQNKTTSSVS
+99 KTSFSVS
-109 SSNKRIHTKSRARA
+109 SSNKRAHSKNRSAAT
-123 PTGIITGAVH
+123 TGTATG
-133 NSSQSSSFTGKRSSS
+133 NSSNFSRKRSSS
-148 RGAINNSTAG
+148 RGAFNSSSTTA
-158 VEAAS
+158 EAAS
-163 SSAISGTR
+163 TSAISATR

-176 HHDQLQLKS
+176 HHDHQQQLKS
-185 TTVAETAA
+185 TTTTATA
-193 TSLQQKSN
+193 TTSSQQKSN
-201 NDSSS
+201 KDSSS

-216 NTSASTSTTTLPTTT
+216 NISASTSTTTLPATTAA
-231 TVHNKNSIAS
+231 HNKPFLAS
-241 ATSTEDL
+241 TTSTEDL
-248 GPGFNS
+248 GAGINS

-270 DAQKLVSATSNRSNR
+270 DTHNIVSATGNQSHR

-293 KKHTRRSGG
+293 KKQTRRSGG
-302 KNSEIVFNK
+302 TSIGSGLNK
-311 SNHISSQHIESVSTA
+311 SNSKSSQHIESVFTA
-326 TTATGTQ
+326 AAAAATATATGSQ
-333 RSTFSVSSSSGGSST
+333 RNSISVSSSSGSSST
-348 STGHSKSNLL
+348 STGHTKTL
-358 NYFRKTRKISHSRT
+358 N
-372 AALIKR
+372 KR
-378 GTAHYADDSADN
+378 GTAHFADDSADN

-396 QHQEQLEKKNH
+396 QNQQQEKKNR
-407 KLNTTAEGKN
+407 KLNTNVERKN
-417 SRTNSRQSKSLRNS
+417 NNRANSRQSKSLQ
-431 SSNTTTATSSGSRKS
+431 SSNAHTTTATSSALRKS
-446 ECSSGD
+446 ECGSGD

-458 QQHNTR
+458 QKQSTR
-464 TFLSV
+464 SSLSV
-469 VGSRIKLNTKSPSTT
+469 VGSRIKLNTKSTATTTT
-484 ATVDTVNT
+484 ANVDTTNT
-492 NSLQNQSAAPSATVV
+492 NSQHSQSAAPSATAV
-507 ASNAEGAGPSSS
+507 ASNAEGPSSS
-519 RTTTATG
+519 RTTTAG
-526 ALPNVDRYCKYRK
+526 AVASVDRYCKYRK

-544 HQLISFVNETNT
+544 HQLISFVNDTNT
-556 GIGNSSTASNASN
+556 GIGNSSTPNNASN
-569 ALNTNLNSES
+569 TTNTNLNDES
-579 VSNDEGVFAL
+579 VTNESVFAVGAIN
-589 AAISTGEVEEN
+589 AAEVDDN
-600 ENSEDNVDTYDD
+600 DNSEDNIDIYDE
-612 DNEAVDLED
+612 DNEAADLED
-621 DSILAEGDVV
+621 DSIVADSDIV
-631 IRGDGDVDDDD
+631 IRGDGDI
-642 DDEEEEDVD
+642 DDEDEEEDVD

-683 EEAVEGNHT
+683 EEAVEG
-692 NASDCLSFVVGS
+692 
-704 SHKRSTKKSNKKSRQ
+704 
-719 RQVQFV
+719 
-725 QNQTSSNSKRSRKG
+725 
-739 RGGRIEKNV
+739 
-748 GNNSG
+748 
-753 CLSNKNIGIIES
+753 
-765 AATNAVT
+765 
-772 TTGYNKAPNLG
+772 
-783 ARQTRSSGGST
+783 
-794 DFVAGGLTGAATIA
+794 
-808 GGNRGGASI
+808 
-817 SGVAG
+817 
-822 AATFGQQPQSQPQSQ
+822 
-837 PQAQYQHALPQHSQL
+837 
-852 SHQLLTHY
+852 
-860 NQQGQPQVAPQILL
+860 
-874 AHQQVPPQSHYLHVP
+874 
-889 VGAGGAHHYFNAQA
+889 
-903 NYQSPLQAQHHN
+903 
-915 LHQPH
+915 
-920 QQHHHQHQQQQTRS
+920 
-934 SQQQQQH
+934 
-941 QNQHV
+941 
-946 QVQLQTQVQQQQQ
+946 
-959 PVHFYHA
+959 
-966 TYPNNSAVAA
+966 
-976 TTATAAAV
+976 
-984 AASTSA
+984 
-990 ILNLNLNHY
+990 
-999 QSTGPVAGAAPINTA
+999 PVAGAASISTA
-1014 PLIYKQ
+1014 PLIYQ
-1020 QQQPPPP
+1020 QQQQQQAPVPP
-1027 PPLPQTLQQQ
+1027 PPLPQALQQQ
-1037 QQHQQSPQ
+1037 PQIPQ
-1045 QPLHTQLGGRY
+1045 QPLHPQLGGRY
-1056 SNSNPHLHQ
+1056 IHSNPHLHQ
-1065 SQQPPPVSALPLPLG
+1065 PQQPPSVPALPLPVGHL
-1080 LIQTEAPQPLHRI
+1080 QAEPPQPLHRI
-1093 PHSVTQPPP
+1093 PHSAPPP
-1102 AATATARHHQV
+1102 PPPTAASSARHHQV

-1131 TAATASFTPH
+1131 TATTASFTPH
-1141 LNAQVAPPP
+1141 LNAQIPPPP

-1163 VGGGGS
+1163 VGGGGFKTS
-1169 NTSGGAASA
+1169 ASASGGAALA
-1178 SAAPPS
+1178 SAATPS
-1184 HSSHSLRRSS
+1184 HSSHSLRRSL

-1222 GNSGHGV
+1222 GSGGLGV
-1229 HNAAVVSAPTLL
+1229 HNAAVVTAPTLL
-1241 ATTSGGGGGG
+1241 ASSSGGGGVGG

-1268 LHHPPH
+1268 LHHPQH
-1274 SLAPTHPHHHHH
+1274 SLAPTHAHHHHH
-1286 HHHNQMQQQTLLQQ
+1286 HHHNQLQQQTLLHHQQQQQQQQ
-1300 QQQHHHHMLHQSVA
+1300 QQQHHHHMLHQTVA

-1319 VVVAIGTTQQNQNA
+1319 VVVAIGTSQQNQSV
-1333 SLMQQQQQHLQQQ
+1333 SLMQQQQQQQHMQQQQQQQ
-1346 QAHHRATI
+1346 QAHHRAHI

-1364 TTATNT
+1364 ATATNA
-1370 HTNAMPSSHFVGASS
+1370 HTNAMTSSHFVGASS

-1409 VTTVATNSSHI
+1409 IATVATNSSHI

-1432 DALSFSLMAQQP
+1432 DALSYSLMAQQP

-1472 LANNASAGAGTGAGV
+1472 LANNSSASAGAGAGV

-1494 TATNTGAGATT
+1494 TATNTGAGVTT

-1820 YLLTGNADPNTST
+1820 YLLTGNAEPNTST

-1957 LPPPTAAVSSV
+1957 LPPPTASASSA
-1968 TTGQDLSASAVAT
+1968 TAGQDLSASAVAT

-1987 STVSNTA
+1987 NTVASTA
-1994 TNTSAQ
+1994 ANTSTQ

-2179 DNAASAGGSTT
+2179 DNTASAGGSTT
-2190 AGTSTPNTSKP
+2190 AGNSTPNTSKP

-2220 NALTANASGA
+2220 NALTANASGVA
-2230 SGNGQKVTLAMPP
+2230 GNGQKVTLAMPP

-2249 MPQMPAGS
+2249 MSQIPAAN

-2279 PPVTVVGAAGT
+2279 PPVTVIGAAGT

-2313 LTQTP
+2313 LAQTP

-2336 RQYVHGHFHHPPPHF
+2336 RQYAHGHFHHPPPHF

-2370 SASLSVNPTTII
+2370 SASVSVNPTTII

-2390 LPQVVFAPSTN
+2390 MPQVVFAPTTN

-2410 SGVAAT
+2410 SAVAAT
-2416 SAGSSSASSLSA
+2416 SAGSASASSSSA

-2485 RSTPNSSGGKSRFS
+2485 RSTPNASGGKSRFS
-2499 GGAASSAGT
+2499 GGGAASSAGA
-2508 SSSGSSSMKT
+2508 SSSGSSSTKT

-2534 HHSSFTKDTT
+2534 HHSSFTKDTA

-2550 SGNSNTG
+2550 SGSSNTSG
-2557 SGAVNAAH
+2557 GAVNAAH
-2565 SASHASS
+2565 AASHSAN

-2609 RYAEQENAKGEGIAG
+2609 RYAEQENAKNDGAASGSG
-2624 GSGSSS
+2624 GSAS
-2630 NAISGGTNVLQRLSA
+2630 AISGGTHVLQRLST

-2690 MTSEDG
+2690 MTCEDG
-2696 IVARDN
+2696 IVGRDS
-2702 RLRSFMHIFA
+2702 RLRSFMHVFA

-2723 QMPNIDAV
+2723 QIPNIDAV

-2910 EEANASSVGITANA
+2910 EEANSSGAVASGT
-2924 SSLSI
+2924 SSLNI
-2929 SKHTSASSSTAAGAS
+2929 SKHIAASSSVAAGTS
-2944 GSGLHTPTGGT
+2944 GSGIHTPTGGT
-2955 SSTGTSTSSKKSSK
+2955 ASTGTSSSSKKSNK

-2993 LKAFLTSTLPPDVVT
+2993 LKAFLTSTLPPELVT

-3021 VINALNRHWEQ
+3021 IINALNRHWEQ
-3032 LYGCVHKQHIIPQ
+3032 LYGCVHRQHIIPQ

-3195 GSDSY
+3195 DSDSY

-3207 MDVVKSSTSVH
+3207 VDVVKASTSVH
-3218 IDEVS
+3218 IDEVN
-3223 EVSTVQQDE
+3223 EVATVQDD

-3237 LTTNT
+3237 LTTNAT
-3242 ATQANSTTTTS
+3242 AHANNTTTTAS
-3253 SKTTVT
+3253 TTTVT
-3259 RSSSRNQRSADGQ
+3259 RSSSRNHRSGDGQ
-3272 HGNSSSGSGMGMST
+3272 HVNSSSGSGMGMST
-3286 RSHHHHQQH
+3286 RSHHH
-3295 QPQQPNMDLAGSAS
+3295 PQQQQSNTDHIGGTS

-3318 IIEQQIGGD
+3318 IIEQQIAVD
-3327 ESQQQHQQN
+3327 ESQQQQQQHN
-3336 ISPSDGG
+3336 TSPSNGRG
-3343 DSSPLDIGDN
+3343 STPTEIGVN
-3353 NTNVV
+3353 STSVA

-3363 TSVTYVNAPHG
+3363 TSVTYVNMPHG

-3424 LLNEEHSVGLSELA
+3424 LLSEEQSVGLSELA

-3443 VQATLVRLQ
+3443 VQSSLVRLQ

-3457 RERILADPNLDAME
+3457 RERILADANLDAME
-3471 KTDKI
+3471 KTEKI
-3476 DSLDLD
+3476 ESLDLD
-3482 GCPITDLGL
+3482 GCPIADLGL

-3562 NVFCGS
+3562 SVFCGS

-3575 WEIKM
+3575 WEVKM

-3599 YLYDILSSYNRDEQ
+3599 YLYDILSTYNRDEQ

-3633 LSPQLTIVRKTF
+3633 LTPQLTIVRKTF

>member
-16 GHDDSTTVATTAPAT
+16 GHDDSTTIATTALAT
-31 TTTTTKAR
+31 TTTTTKS

-48 RSTQHTQYNR
+48 RSTQQTQYNR
-58 RKQIKLQQFANKNNK
+58 HKQIKLQEFKTNKSNNK
-73 QQQQL
+73 QQLQH
-78 TTSSAGSGSGGD
+78 TTSSTGSGSGSD
-90 IATTIAQQH
+90 IANTIAQQQQQLH
-99 LQNKTTSSVS
+99 KTSFSVS
-109 SSNKRIHTKSRARA
+109 SSNKRAHSKNRSAAT
-123 PTGIITGAVH
+123 TGTATG
-133 NSSQSSSFTGKRSSS
+133 NSSNFSRKRSSS
-148 RGAINNSTAG
+148 RGAFNSSSTTA
-158 VEAAS
+158 EAAS
-163 SSAISGTR
+163 TSAISATR

-176 HHDQLQLKS
+176 HHDHQQQLKS
-185 TTVAETAA
+185 TTTTATA
-193 TSLQQKSN
+193 TTSSQQKSN
-201 NDSSS
+201 KDSSS

-216 NTSASTSTTTLPTTT
+216 NISASTSTTTLPATTAA
-231 TVHNKNSIAS
+231 HNKPFLAS
-241 ATSTEDL
+241 TTSTEDL
-248 GPGFNS
+248 GAGINS

-270 DAQKLVSATSNRSNR
+270 DTHNIVSATGNQSHR

-293 KKHTRRSGG
+293 KKQTRRSGG
-302 KNSEIVFNK
+302 TSIGSGLNK
-311 SNHISSQHIESVSTA
+311 SNSKSSQHIESVFTA
-326 TTATGTQ
+326 AAAAATATATGSQ
-333 RSTFSVSSSSGGSST
+333 RNSISVSSSSGSSST
-348 STGHSKSNLL
+348 STGHTKSNLL

-372 AALIKR
+372 AALNKR
-378 GTAHYADDSADN
+378 GTAHFADDSADN

-396 QHQEQLEKKNH
+396 QNQQQEKKNR
-407 KLNTTAEGKN
+407 KLNTNVERKN
-417 SRTNSRQSKSLRNS
+417 NNRANSRQSKSLQ
-431 SSNTTTATSSGSRKS
+431 SSNAHTTTATSSALRKS
-446 ECSSGD
+446 ECGSGD

-458 QQHNTR
+458 QKQSTR
-464 TFLSV
+464 SSLSV
-469 VGSRIKLNTKSPSTT
+469 VGSRIKLNTKSTATTTT
-484 ATVDTVNT
+484 ANVDTTNT
-492 NSLQNQSAAPSATVV
+492 NSQHSQSAAPSATAV
-507 ASNAEGAGPSSS
+507 ASNAEGPSSS
-519 RTTTATG
+519 RTTTAG
-526 ALPNVDRYCKYRK
+526 AVASVDRYCKYRK

-544 HQLISFVNETNT
+544 HQLISFVNDTNT
-556 GIGNSSTASNASN
+556 GIGNSSTPNNASN
-569 ALNTNLNSES
+569 TTNTNLNDES
-579 VSNDEGVFAL
+579 VTNESVFAVGAIN
-589 AAISTGEVEEN
+589 AAEVDDN
-600 ENSEDNVDTYDD
+600 DNSEDNIDIYDE
-612 DNEAVDLED
+612 DNEAADLED
-621 DSILAEGDVV
+621 DSIVADSDIV
-631 IRGDGDVDDDD
+631 IRGDGDI
-642 DDEEEEDVD
+642 DDEDEEEDVD

-683 EEAVEGNHT
+683 EEAVE
-692 NASDCLSFVVGS
+692 
-704 SHKRSTKKSNKKSRQ
+704 
-719 RQVQFV
+719 
-725 QNQTSSNSKRSRKG
+725 
-739 RGGRIEKNV
+739 
-748 GNNSG
+748 
-753 CLSNKNIGIIES
+753 
-765 AATNAVT
+765 
-772 TTGYNKAPNLG
+772 
-783 ARQTRSSGGST
+783 
-794 DFVAGGLTGAATIA
+794 
-808 GGNRGGASI
+808 
-817 SGVAG
+817 
-822 AATFGQQPQSQPQSQ
+822 
-837 PQAQYQHALPQHSQL
+837 
-852 SHQLLTHY
+852 
-860 NQQGQPQVAPQILL
+860 
-874 AHQQVPPQSHYLHVP
+874 
-889 VGAGGAHHYFNAQA
+889 
-903 NYQSPLQAQHHN
+903 
-915 LHQPH
+915 
-920 QQHHHQHQQQQTRS
+920 
-934 SQQQQQH
+934 
-941 QNQHV
+941 
-946 QVQLQTQVQQQQQ
+946 
-959 PVHFYHA
+959 
-966 TYPNNSAVAA
+966 
-976 TTATAAAV
+976 
-984 AASTSA
+984 
-990 ILNLNLNHY
+990 
-999 QSTGPVAGAAPINTA
+999 
-1014 PLIYKQ
+1014 
-1020 QQQPPPP
+1020 
-1027 PPLPQTLQQQ
+1027 
-1037 QQHQQSPQ
+1037 
-1045 QPLHTQLGGRY
+1045 
-1056 SNSNPHLHQ
+1056 
-1065 SQQPPPVSALPLPLG
+1065 
-1080 LIQTEAPQPLHRI
+1080 
-1093 PHSVTQPPP
+1093 
-1102 AATATARHHQV
+1102 
-1113 HPATI
+1113 
-1118 DIGLGAGLVVDRS
+1118 
-1131 TAATASFTPH
+1131 
-1141 LNAQVAPPP
+1141 
-1150 HSYGSNR
+1150 
-1157 TAIVAG
+1157 
-1163 VGGGGS
+1163 
-1169 NTSGGAASA
+1169 
-1178 SAAPPS
+1178 
-1184 HSSHSLRRSS
+1184 
-1194 RSKTGSCVSSAAQ
+1194 
-1207 HGSGSGSGSASGNGA
+1207 
-1222 GNSGHGV
+1222 
-1229 HNAAVVSAPTLL
+1229 
-1241 ATTSGGGGGG
+1241 
-1251 AIPLTAAS
+1251 
-1259 AIGNHQQYN
+1259 
-1268 LHHPPH
+1268 
-1274 SLAPTHPHHHHH
+1274 
-1286 HHHNQMQQQTLLQQ
+1286 
-1300 QQQHHHHMLHQSVA
+1300 
-1314 APGGA
+1314 
-1319 VVVAIGTTQQNQNA
+1319 
-1333 SLMQQQQQHLQQQ
+1333 
-1346 QAHHRATI
+1346 
-1354 MQPGFLYNYR
+1354 
-1364 TTATNT
+1364 
-1370 HTNAMPSSHFVGASS
+1370 
-1385 ASAAAIATANANS
+1385 
-1398 TTAAAN
+1398 
-1404 TATAS
+1404 
-1409 VTTVATNSSHI
+1409 
-1420 NLNAHNKASASA
+1420 ASA
-1432 DALSFSLMAQQP
+1432 DALSYSLMAQQP

-1472 LANNASAGAGTGAGV
+1472 LANNSSASAGAGAGV

-1494 TATNTGAGATT
+1494 TATNTGAGVTT

-1820 YLLTGNADPNTST
+1820 YLLTGNAEPNTST

-1957 LPPPTAAVSSV
+1957 LPPPTASASSA
-1968 TTGQDLSASAVAT
+1968 TAGQDLSASAVAT

-1987 STVSNTA
+1987 NTVASTA
-1994 TNTSAQ
+1994 ANTSTQ

-2179 DNAASAGGSTT
+2179 DNTASAGGSTT
-2190 AGTSTPNTSKP
+2190 AGNSTPNTSKP

-2220 NALTANASGA
+2220 NALTANASGVA
-2230 SGNGQKVTLAMPP
+2230 GNGQKVTLAMPP

-2249 MPQMPAGS
+2249 MSQIPAAN

-2279 PPVTVVGAAGT
+2279 PPVTVIGAAGT

-2313 LTQTP
+2313 LAQTP

-2336 RQYVHGHFHHPPPHF
+2336 RQYAHGHFHHPPPHF

-2370 SASLSVNPTTII
+2370 SASVSVNPTTII

-2390 LPQVVFAPSTN
+2390 MPQVVFAPTTN

-2410 SGVAAT
+2410 SAVAAT
-2416 SAGSSSASSLSA
+2416 SAGSASASSSSA

-2485 RSTPNSSGGKSRFS
+2485 RSTPNASGGKSRFS
-2499 GGAASSAGT
+2499 GGGAASSAGA
-2508 SSSGSSSMKT
+2508 SSSGSSSTKT

-2534 HHSSFTKDTT
+2534 HHSSFTKDTA

-2550 SGNSNTG
+2550 SGSSNTSG
-2557 SGAVNAAH
+2557 GAVNAAH
-2565 SASHASS
+2565 AASHSAN

-2609 RYAEQENAKGEGIAG
+2609 RYAEQENAKNDGAASGSG
-2624 GSGSSS
+2624 GSAS
-2630 NAISGGTNVLQRLSA
+2630 AISGGTHVLQRLST

-2690 MTSEDG
+2690 MTCEDG
-2696 IVARDN
+2696 IVGRDS
-2702 RLRSFMHIFA
+2702 RLRSFMHVFA

-2723 QMPNIDAV
+2723 QIPNIDAV

-2910 EEANASSVGITANA
+2910 EEANSSGAVASGT
-2924 SSLSI
+2924 SSLNI
-2929 SKHTSASSSTAAGAS
+2929 SKHIAASSSVAAGTS
-2944 GSGLHTPTGGT
+2944 GSGIHTPTGGT
-2955 SSTGTSTSSKKSSK
+2955 ASTGTSSSSKKSNK

-2993 LKAFLTSTLPPDVVT
+2993 LKAFLTSTLPPELVT

-3021 VINALNRHWEQ
+3021 IINALNRHWEQ
-3032 LYGCVHKQHIIPQ
+3032 LYGCVHRQHIIPQ

-3195 GSDSY
+3195 DSDSY

-3207 MDVVKSSTSVH
+3207 VDVVKASTSVH
-3218 IDEVS
+3218 IDEVN
-3223 EVSTVQQDE
+3223 EVATVQDD

-3237 LTTNT
+3237 LTTNAT
-3242 ATQANSTTTTS
+3242 AHANNTTTTAS
-3253 SKTTVT
+3253 TTTVT
-3259 RSSSRNQRSADGQ
+3259 RSSSRNHRSGDGQ
-3272 HGNSSSGSGMGMST
+3272 HVNSSSGSGMGMST
-3286 RSHHHHQQH
+3286 RSHHH
-3295 QPQQPNMDLAGSAS
+3295 PQQQQSNTDHIGGTS

-3318 IIEQQIGGD
+3318 IIEQQIAVD
-3327 ESQQQHQQN
+3327 ESQQQQQQHN
-3336 ISPSDGG
+3336 TSPSNGRG
-3343 DSSPLDIGDN
+3343 STPTEIGVN
-3353 NTNVV
+3353 STSVA

-3363 TSVTYVNAPHG
+3363 TSVTYVNMPHG

-3424 LLNEEHSVGLSELA
+3424 LLSEEQSVGLSELA

-3443 VQATLVRLQ
+3443 VQSSLVRLQ

-3457 RERILADPNLDAME
+3457 RERILADANLDAME
-3471 KTDKI
+3471 KTEKI
-3476 DSLDLD
+3476 ESLDLD
-3482 GCPITDLGL
+3482 GCPIADLGL

-3562 NVFCGS
+3562 SVFCGS

-3575 WEIKM
+3575 WEVKM

-3599 YLYDILSSYNRDEQ
+3599 YLYDILSTYNRDEQ

-3633 LSPQLTIVRKTF
+3633 LTPQLTIVRKTF

>member
-16 GHDDSTTVATTAPAT
+16 GHDDSAIGTSAPTTASTTAT
-31 TTTTTKAR
+31 AKATATSTSTSTSTSTKTR
-39 RSRQLKQKQ
+39 RSRQIKYKQ
-48 RSTQHTQYNR
+48 RSATQKQYNTQY
-58 RKQIKLQQFANKNNK
+58 KPIKSQQKFKNKSHNQQPSNTSNNSGSVSGTSITSTTIIQQQHPRQLTNKASTSVSSASKRADNKNRS
-73 QQQQL
+73 
-78 TTSSAGSGSGGD
+78 TSSATGTEVNT
-90 IATTIAQQH
+90 A
-99 LQNKTTSSVS
+99 
-109 SSNKRIHTKSRARA
+109 SNN
-123 PTGIITGAVH
+123 
-133 NSSQSSSFTGKRSSS
+133 NSTHIVRRSSS
-148 RGAINNSTAG
+148 RGVSNNTSATIEGTTSTGINSL
-158 VEAAS
+158 
-163 SSAISGTR
+163 R

-176 HHDQLQLKS
+176 HYGQQQLKS
-185 TTVAETAA
+185 TAA
-193 TSLQQKSN
+193 GTSSAANKSPSTQQKIN
-201 NDSSS
+201 KDSVS
-206 PLKKRRYHTT
+206 PLKKRRYHT
-216 NTSASTSTTTLPTTT
+216 NISACTSTSTLTSANPP
-231 TVHNKNSIAS
+231 NKNFIFAS
-241 ATSTEDL
+241 AARLDAATGEAS
-248 GPGFNS
+248 PNS
-254 GDCVAQRTR
+254 NNQGDCVAQRTR

-270 DAQKLVSATSNRSNR
+270 DAHNLGRTITSRSR
-285 HSFPLVSA
+285 HSAPLDSI
-293 KKHTRRSGG
+293 KKQTRRSGG
-302 KNSEIVFNK
+302 LDNGSGLNKGNS
-311 SNHISSQHIESVSTA
+311 IESVTA
-326 TTATGTQ
+326 VVAASTGTAAQ
-333 RSTFSVSSSSGGSST
+333 RISLSASSSSGSGSGSGSITGHTKTLNKRGST
-348 STGHSKSNLL
+348 SFTGDN
-358 NYFRKTRKISHSRT
+358 
-372 AALIKR
+372 
-378 GTAHYADDSADN
+378 ADN

-396 QHQEQLEKKNH
+396 QQQPQQQQQEKKSR
-407 KLNTTAEGKN
+407 KLNPSTDEKSTK
-417 SRTNSRQSKSLRNS
+417 TNSRQSKSLQNNNVNT
-431 SSNTTTATSSGSRKS
+431 NTTTSSGLRRS
-446 ECSSGD
+446 ECGGSD
-452 KRQQQN
+452 KKRNQQQN
-458 QQHNTR
+458 TR
-464 TFLSV
+464 SLLSV
-469 VGSRIKLNTKSPSTT
+469 VGSRKKLNTKSTSTT
-484 ATVDTVNT
+484 IAAVAVDTTTTNTAPTDTTAVVNST
-492 NSLQNQSAAPSATVV
+492 
-507 ASNAEGAGPSSS
+507 AGPSCS
-519 RTTTATG
+519 RTSTAGTS
-526 ALPNVDRYCKYRK
+526 ASVDRYCKYRK

-544 HQLISFVNETNT
+544 HQLISFVNDTT
-556 GIGNSSTASNASN
+556 TATDSSSIANNASNASN
-569 ALNTNLNSES
+569 TNSVDES
-579 VSNDEGVFAL
+579 VTNEISSGVFGVGTVDA
-589 AAISTGEVEEN
+589 SEEEN
-600 ENSEDNVDTYDD
+600 ENSEDNIGIYDD
-612 DNEAVDLED
+612 DNEGADLED
-621 DSILAEGDVV
+621 DSIVGEGDVV
-631 IRGDGDVDDDD
+631 IRGDGVIDDDD
-642 DDEEEEDVD
+642 EDEEEEDVD

-683 EEAVEGNHT
+683 EEAVEGNRNRKT
-692 NASDCLSFVVGS
+692 IDSESVSLSKSNNNKKGKKS
-704 SHKRSTKKSNKKSRQ
+704 KKKRQSLNPYLIKSNKR
-719 RQVQFV
+719 
-725 QNQTSSNSKRSRKG
+725 SSG
-739 RGGRIEKNV
+739 
-748 GNNSG
+748 NSG
-753 CLSNKNIGIIES
+753 SNRRSASIKLGNGESSIKKVGITDSVTTIT
-765 AATNAVT
+765 AT

-783 ARQTRSSGGST
+783 ARQTRSSSGGSS
-794 DFVAGGLTGAATIA
+794 DFVAGSLTSTATIA
-808 GGNRGGASI
+808 GSVRGGAPI
-817 SGVAG
+817 PGVATS
-822 AATFGQQPQSQPQSQ
+822 AIFEQQPPLQLQQQHLHQHQHQQS
-837 PQAQYQHALPQHSQL
+837 LPQHA
-852 SHQLLTHY
+852 HLTHPLIAHY
-860 NQQGQPQVAPQILL
+860 NQPGQQQVAPQVILSQ
-874 AHQQVPPQSHYLHVP
+874 HQLPQQAHYLHVP
-889 VGAGGAHHYFNAQA
+889 AGTGGVHHYYNPQA
-903 NYQSPLQAQHHN
+903 NFQHR
-915 LHQPH
+915 
-920 QQHHHQHQQQQTRS
+920 QHQQQQHHN
-934 SQQQQQH
+934 QQQQTRLQ
-941 QNQHV
+941 
-946 QVQLQTQVQQQQQ
+946 QLQSHTQQLQ
-959 PVHFYHA
+959 PQSVHFYHP
-966 TYPNNSAVAA
+966 TYSSNSAVAA
-976 TTATAAAV
+976 TTAAAAAV

-990 ILNLNLNHY
+990 ILNLNFNHY
-999 QSTGPVAGAAPINTA
+999 QPTGPVAGAASISNTPI
-1014 PLIYKQ
+1014 IYQ
-1020 QQQPPPP
+1020 QQQQRHQGPPP
-1027 PPLPQTLQQQ
+1027 PPLPQAI
-1037 QQHQQSPQ
+1037 QQHQQIAAQSLHPQ
-1045 QPLHTQLGGRY
+1045 FGGRY
-1056 SNSNPHLHQ
+1056 HHTNPH
-1065 SQQPPPVSALPLPLG
+1065 QQQAPSISTLPLPITH
-1080 LIQTEAPQPLHRI
+1080 IQSETPQPLHRI
-1093 PHSVTQPPP
+1093 PHSLPPP
-1102 AATATARHHQV
+1102 TAVGATGTVSTHHQI

-1118 DIGLGAGLVVDRS
+1118 DIGLGAS
-1131 TAATASFTPH
+1131 TSFKQH
-1141 LNAQVAPPP
+1141 LNAPVPGQQ
-1150 HSYGSNR
+1150 SYGGNNK
-1157 TAIVAG
+1157 ALVAG
-1163 VGGGGS
+1163 VGGVGGGS
-1169 NTSGGAASA
+1169 SSTAAGTSGATS
-1178 SAAPPS
+1178 S
-1184 HSSHSLRRSS
+1184 HTSHSLRRSS

-1207 HGSGSGSGSASGNGA
+1207 HGSGSGSGSASGHA
-1222 GNSGHGV
+1222 GGGSSSLGV
-1229 HNAAVVSAPTLL
+1229 HNATVVSAPSLL
-1241 ATTSGGGGGG
+1241 TSSSTGGGGVSG
-1251 AIPLTAAS
+1251 AMPSTAA
-1259 AIGNHQQYN
+1259 AATGNHHQYN
-1268 LHHPPH
+1268 PHHPQH
-1274 SLAPTHPHHHHH
+1274 IHAPAYAHH
-1286 HHHNQMQQQTLLQQ
+1286 HHHNHLVQQQSQQQQQ
-1300 QQQHHHHMLHQSVA
+1300 QQQHHQHMLHHSVA

-1319 VVVAIGTTQQNQNA
+1319 VVVAIGTTQQNQGT
-1333 SLMQQQQQHLQQQ
+1333 SLFQQHNRQQQQQQQLQQ

-1354 MQPGFLYNYR
+1354 VQPGFLYSYR
-1364 TTATNT
+1364 TTAAAANAHST
-1370 HTNAMPSSHFVGASS
+1370 AMPSSHFVGASS
-1385 ASAAAIATANANS
+1385 ASAAAIAAANANI

-1404 TATAS
+1404 TAAAS
-1409 VTTVATNSSHI
+1409 VATVATNSSHI
-1420 NLNAHNKASASA
+1420 NMNMHNKASASA
-1432 DALSFSLMAQQP
+1432 DALSYSLMAQQP
-1444 SSGPPNTGGQSTTAN
+1444 PTGPPNTGGQSTTAN
-1459 LSVSTAL
+1459 LSVTTAL
-1466 GAANSN
+1466 GAANTN
-1472 LANNASAGAGTGAGV
+1472 LANNASTGGGTGAGAGT
-1487 GTASATA
+1487 ATA
-1494 TATNTGAGATT
+1494 TATNTGTGATG
-1505 AATSHAD
+1505 APTSHAD

-1558 KAQQLLQGLQSHD
+1558 KAQQLLQGLQSND

-1780 PTILNSGTF
+1780 PTILNTGTF

-1820 YLLTGNADPNTST
+1820 YLLTGNAEPNTST

-1957 LPPPTAAVSSV
+1957 PPPPSAASSSASA
-1968 TTGQDLSASAVAT
+1968 GQDLSTSAVAT
-1981 AITALT
+1981 AITAL
-1987 STVSNTA
+1987 SNTVA
-1994 TNTSAQ
+1994 NTAANTSVQ
-2000 SSTPSTAPNTPA
+2000 SSTSNTSPNTPA

-2132 VIYQITQ
+2132 VIYQVTQ

-2149 NPSPKSLPGASGSQS
+2149 NPSPKPLPGASGSQS

-2179 DNAASAGGSTT
+2179 DNATAAGTSTT
-2190 AGTSTPNTSKP
+2190 AGSSTPNTSKP
-2201 GANQAHHH
+2201 SGSQGHHH

-2220 NALTANASGA
+2220 NALTANASA
-2230 SGNGQKVTLAMPP
+2230 TSNGQKVTLAMPP
-2243 SSGSLL
+2243 STGPLL
-2249 MPQMPAGS
+2249 MPQLPAGS
-2257 VQSRQQSAGS
+2257 VQPRQQSAGS

-2279 PPVTVVGAAGT
+2279 PPVTVIGAPGT
-2290 AAELHYHY
+2290 AADLHYHY
-2298 SSSAPPAAGPPSHAH
+2298 SSSAPPAAGPPTHAH
-2313 LTQTP
+2313 LGQTP

-2326 AAPPLPPGDP
+2326 AAAPPLPPGDP

-2351 QPHAPP
+2351 QPHPPP
-2357 PPTHHVELLPSSS
+2357 PPTHHVDLLPSSS
-2370 SASLSVNPTTII
+2370 NATVSGNPPTLLGHT
-2382 AHPPPQQH
+2382 PPQQ
-2390 LPQVVFAPSTN
+2390 LMPQVVFAPTTN
-2401 VCDPHYHSN
+2401 VCDPHYHSS
-2410 SGVAAT
+2410 SGNTGVGAINT
-2416 SAGSSSASSLSA
+2416 GSSAASSSSA

-2447 KSQSSSRSKSR
+2447 KSQSSSRSKTR
-2458 QDEGGSS
+2458 QEEGGSS

-2485 RSTPNSSGGKSRFS
+2485 RNTPSAGGGKSRFS
-2499 GGAASSAGT
+2499 GGGGANSAGT
-2508 SSSGSSSMKT
+2508 SSSGSSSTKT

-2534 HHSSFTKDTT
+2534 HHSSFTKDTG
-2544 STNHAG
+2544 SANHSGSSNSSSAVSAAHAASH
-2550 SGNSNTG
+2550 SGN
-2557 SGAVNAAH
+2557 
-2565 SASHASS
+2565 

-2600 REQAITFVK
+2600 REQSISFVK
-2609 RYAEQENAKGEGIAG
+2609 RHAEQENAICDG
-2624 GSGSSS
+2624 GASGSSS
-2630 NAISGGTNVLQRLSA
+2630 TATSGGTNVLQRLST

-2675 FEVNHSGLIKAMLNF
+2675 FEVNHSGLIKSMLNF
-2690 MTSEDG
+2690 MTCEDG
-2696 IVARDN
+2696 IVDRDS
-2702 RLRSFMHIFA
+2702 RLRSFMHVFA

-2731 AFNAFVAKLN
+2731 AFNSFVAKLN

-2785 PECTN
+2785 PDCTN

-2820 GIRGDS
+2820 GIRVDS

-2910 EEANASSVGITANA
+2910 EEASSSSTCATTSATSSV
-2924 SSLSI
+2924 SI
-2929 SKHTSASSSTAAGAS
+2929 SKHGGISSASSSSAAGAS
-2944 GSGLHTPTGGT
+2944 GSGMHTPICGASSSNT
-2955 SSTGTSTSSKKSSK
+2955 SSSSKKSSK

-2982 HEGIAPATVSA
+2982 HEGIAPSTVSA
-2993 LKAFLTSTLPPDVVT
+2993 LKAFLTSTLPSDLVT

-3021 VINALNRHWEQ
+3021 IINALNRHWEQ
-3032 LYGCVHKQHIIPQ
+3032 LYGCVHKQNIISQ

-3071 LPPWLPQIGM
+3071 LPAWLPQIGM

-3200 KQNSSTI
+3200 KQNSSNI
-3207 MDVVKSSTSVH
+3207 ADVVKSSTSVH
-3218 IDEVS
+3218 IDDAS
-3223 EVSTVQQDE
+3223 EATPIQQDNT
-3232 VVAVT
+3232 VPMGMPAG
-3237 LTTNT
+3237 TTNVQT
-3242 ATQANSTTTTS
+3242 NSTTTTS
-3253 SKTTVT
+3253 TTSSITVT
-3259 RSSSRNQRSADGQ
+3259 RSSSRYHRSGDGQ
-3272 HGNSSSGSGMGMST
+3272 NANNSGGSSSGSGMGMST
-3286 RSHHHHQQH
+3286 RSHHSHQQ
-3295 QPQQPNMDLAGSAS
+3295 QQQSMDHGGSS

-3327 ESQQQHQQN
+3327 ELQQQPQQQQY
-3336 ISPSDGG
+3336 ISPSEGG
-3343 DSSPLDIGDN
+3343 DNSTSETATN
-3353 NTNVV
+3353 NTPVA

-3363 TSVTYVNAPHG
+3363 TSVSYVNALHG

-3443 VQATLVRLQ
+3443 VQSTLVRLQ

-3457 RERILADPNLDAME
+3457 RELILADQNIDAME
-3471 KTDKI
+3471 KTEKI
-3476 DSLDLD
+3476 ESLDLD
-3482 GCPITDLGL
+3482 GCPIADLGL

-3502 LCRGGRDTPVTIHN
+3502 LCRGGRDTAVTIHN

-3523 VTYWFLVEGV
+3523 VTYWFLIEGV

-3548 STQRLR
+3548 PSQRLR

-3562 NVFCGS
+3562 SVFCGS
-3568 GATNYQR
+3568 GASNYQR
-3575 WEIKM
+3575 WDVKM

-3633 LSPQLTIVRKTF
+3633 LTPQLTIVRKTF

-3666 LPDYSSRE
+3666 LPEYSSRE